1 MQHADQMV
9 EAVRDVA
16 RALIEAAGSTGTVT
30 ATAPDQDSDVL

>member
-16 RALIEAAGSTGTVT
+16 LALIEAAASTGTVT
-30 ATAPDQDSDVL
+30 ATAPDQLSDIP